1 MKLSGRNQYHSAP
14 AEPRQGRQTPWK
26 RPLDVVLGTFS
37 LIALSPLMAV
47 LALLIRWDST
57 GPALYRQERVG
68 QGGVLFEMW
77 KFRSM
82 HVWCDDRNHREAAA
96 VWFSGR
102 ETRGRY
108 KSEQDPRI
116 TRIGRILRRTT
127 LDELPQLFNVLKGE
141 MTLVGPRPAIPYEV
155 GFYQAWYFERQRV
168 KPGMTGLW
176 QVSGRD
182 QLSAPEMMA
191 LDVKYVRE
199 CSPWLDVK
207 ILMLTPI
214 AIATHFLNGIDA
226 DG

>member
-1 MKLSGRNQYHSAP
+1 MRLLARHRYRSAP
-14 AEPRQGRQTPWK
+14 AEPRQGRRTPWK
-26 RPLDVVLGTFS
+26 RPLDIVLGTFT

-68 QGGVLFEMW
+68 QDGVPFEMW

-82 HVWCDDRNHREAAA
+82 YVWCDDRNHREAAA

-102 ETRGRY
+102 ETPGRY
-108 KSEQDPRI
+108 KSERDPRI
-116 TRIGRILRRTT
+116 TRIGRILRRMT
-127 LDELPQLFNVLKGE
+127 LDEVPQLFNVLKGE
-141 MTLVGPRPAIPYEV
+141 MSLVGPRPAIPYEV
-155 GFYQAWYFERQRV
+155 DFYQPWYFERQGV

-207 ILMLTPI
+207 ILMLTPV
-214 AIATHFLNGIDA
+214 AMATHFLKGY
-226 DG
+226 